1 LALVTSPVL
10 ASRERVVL
18 TLAAPSPVLVATSV
32 AVIASPLASAA
43 STAALVAPG
52 WVRAEERA
60 VVLALADRG
69 LGVDE
74 RVGVA
79 AVLAVA
85 GVRLE
90 PALAVR
96 EFARGRPGVCDE
108 DLVAGVDV
116 PLW

>member
-1 LALVTSPVL
+1 MALVTSPVL

-18 TLAAPSPVLVATSV
+18 TVAAGSLVLVATSV

-52 WVRAEERA
+52 WVRSEERA
-60 VVLALADRG
+60 VRLALPDRG

-79 AVLAVA
+79 VVLA

-90 PALAVR
+90 PVLAGR
-96 EFARGRPGVCDE
+96 EFVRGRPGVWDE
-108 DLVAGVDV
+108 DLVAGVV
-116 PLW
+116 VALR